1 MKAFAPRLLA
11 FFVAT
16 FFAASL
22 ASAGTITGTVINRT
36 TGKPAANVPLT
47 LLNVAA
53 NMAEAGSTKSDAQGA
68 FTIDSPAIGGGPML
82 LRAYYQGVNFNT
94 FVPPVNQPV
103 TAEVFDVSKDP
114 KIIAP
119 TTHVVIFQPSADK
132 LIGAEEY
139 MVLNGSKP
147 PQAYFRT
154 EGNFDFAIPEK
165 GALQQ
170 IAATTS
176 SGMPVTQASIEKGN
190 GKYAI
195 AYAFRPGE
203 TSIRFSYDLPYA
215 GQAAILKLP
224 ATYPGV
230 KLLVVAPPGVT
241 VSGDGLQPAGQ
252 EEGMMVYT
260 HDPLG
265 AKAALTVNISGVG
278 SPQQTG
284 GGGAQSQQQEGN
296 SRPGNENIQAVP
308 GRLDEYKWYLFAGLG
323 LLFAMSAFLLSRKQ
337 VVVASAPEPVAS
349 VVAPVKKLPPKPT
362 AAAAASSPP
371 VQTSAQTPV
380 HAPTP
385 ASSVAAVNDQ
395 VNSSLDALKDSIFRL
410 ELRHQAGTVS
420 EEDYARERARMEQ
433 LIRNLIRS

>member
-1 MKAFAPRLLA
+1 MKAFALRLLA
-11 FFVAT
+11 FFVTT

-22 ASAGTITGTVINRT
+22 ANAGTITGTVINRT

-47 LLNVAA
+47 LLNVTA
-53 NMAEAGSTKSDAQGA
+53 NMAEAGSTKSDDQGA
-68 FTIDSPAIGGGPML
+68 FTIDSPAVGSGPML

-103 TAEVFDVSKDP
+103 TAEVFDISKDP
-114 KIIAP
+114 KTIAP

-139 MVLNGSKP
+139 MVLNSSKP

-203 TSIRFSYDLPYA
+203 TSIRLSYDLPYG

-260 HDPLG
+260 HEPLA
-265 AKAALTVNISGVG
+265 AKASLTVNISGVG
-278 SPQQTG
+278 SPQQSAG
-284 GGGAQSQQQEGN
+284 GGQSQQQEGS
-296 SRPGNENIQAVP
+296 SRSGSENIQAVP
-308 GRLDEYKWYLFAGLG
+308 GRLDEYKWYLFGGLG

-337 VVVASAPEPVAS
+337 IVVAAAPEPVAP
-349 VVAPVKKLPPKPT
+349 VVAPVKNATPKP
-362 AAAAASSPP
+362 AAAAP
-371 VQTSAQTPV
+371 VNSAP
-380 HAPTP
+380 ALTP
-385 ASSVAAVNDQ
+385 ARPSVATPAPANSVAAVNDQ

-420 EEDYARERARMEQ
+420 EEEYARERARMEQ
-433 LIRNLIRS
+433 LIRDLVRG

>member
-1 MKAFAPRLLA
+1 MKALAPRLLL
-11 FFVAT
+11 FFTTAL
-16 FFAASL
+16 FAASL
-22 ASAGTITGTVINRT
+22 ANAGTITGTVINRT
-36 TGKPAANVPLT
+36 TGKPAPNVPLT
-47 LLNVAA
+47 LLNVTA
-53 NMAEAGSTKSDAQGA
+53 NMAEVGSTKSDAQGA

-114 KIIAP
+114 KTIAP

-139 MVLNGSKP
+139 MVLNSSKP
-147 PQAYFRT
+147 PQAFFRT

-203 TSIRFSYDLPYA
+203 TSIRFSYDLPYP

-241 VSGDGLQPAGQ
+241 VSADGLQPTGQ

-260 HDPLG
+260 HEPLA
-265 AKAALTVNISGVG
+265 AKASLTVNISGVG
-278 SPQQTG
+278 SPQQSAGT
-284 GGGAQSQQQEGN
+284 GAQSQQQEGN
-296 SRPGNENIQAVP
+296 SRANNENIQAVP
-308 GRLDEYKWYLFAGLG
+308 GRLDEFKWYLLAGMG

-337 VVVASAPEPVAS
+337 IVIAPSPEPV
-349 VVAPVKKLPPKPT
+349 LP
-362 AAAAASSPP
+362 AASSASNAKSKPAAATVVPQVSSSSSPP
-371 VQTSAQTPV
+371 T
-380 HAPTP
+380 
-385 ASSVAAVNDQ
+385 SVASVNDQ
-395 VNSSLDALKDSIFRL
+395 VHTSLDALKDSIFRL

-420 EEDYARERARMEQ
+420 EEEYARERARMEQ
-433 LIRNLIRS
+433 LIRDLVRG

>member
-1 MKAFAPRLLA
+1 MKALAPRLLL
-11 FFVAT
+11 FLGT
-16 FFAASL
+16 TLFAASL
-22 ASAGTITGTVINRT
+22 AAAGTITGTVVNRT
-36 TGKPAANVPLT
+36 TGKPAANVALT
-47 LLNVAA
+47 LLNVTA
-53 NMAEAGSTKSDAQGA
+53 NMAEVGSTKSDAEGA
-68 FTIDSPAIGGGPML
+68 FTIDSPSIGGGPML
-82 LRAYYQGVNFNT
+82 LRVYYQGVNFNT

-103 TAEVFDVSKDP
+103 TAEVFDVSHDP

-119 TTHVVIFQPSADK
+119 TTHVVIFQPGDNK

-139 MVLNGSKP
+139 MVQNSSNP

-165 GALQQ
+165 GVLQQ

-203 TSIRFSYDLPYA
+203 TSIRLSYDLPYP

-241 VSGDGLQPAGQ
+241 VTGDGLQPSGQ

-260 HDPLG
+260 HEPLA
-265 AKAALTVNISGVG
+265 AKASLTVNISGVG
-278 SPQQTG
+278 SPQRSAG
-284 GGGAQSQQQEGN
+284 SGAQSQEQEGN
-296 SRPGNENIQAVP
+296 SRSGNENIQAVP
-308 GRLDEYKWYLFAGLG
+308 GRLDEYKWYLLAGMG

-337 VVVASAPEPVAS
+337 IIVAPAPEPVAPAAS
-349 VVAPVKKLPPKPT
+349 PASKPSSKSALAPAPTTAQAAPPVAPV
-362 AAAAASSPP
+362 ASP
-371 VQTSAQTPV
+371 VNGF
-380 HAPTP
+380 
-385 ASSVAAVNDQ
+385 AAVNEQ
-395 VNSSLDALKDSIFRL
+395 VNTSLDSLKDSIFRL
-410 ELRHQAGTVS
+410 ELRHQAGTIS
-420 EEDYARERARMEQ
+420 EEEYASERARMEQ
-433 LIRNLIRS
+433 LIRDLVR

>member
-1 MKAFAPRLLA
+1 MKAFPPRLLLLFITA
-11 FFVAT
+11 L
-16 FFAASL
+16 FAASI
-22 ASAGTITGTVINRT
+22 ANAGTITGTVINRT
-36 TGKPAANVPLT
+36 TGKPAPNVPLT
-47 LLNVAA
+47 LLNVTA
-53 NMAEAGSTKSDAQGA
+53 NIAEVGSTKSDAQGA

-103 TAEVFDVSKDP
+103 TAEVFDVSEDP
-114 KIIAP
+114 KTIAP

-139 MVLNGSKP
+139 MVLNSSKP
-147 PQAYFRT
+147 PQAFFRT

-203 TSIRFSYDLPYA
+203 TSIRFSYDLPYP

-230 KLLVVAPPGVT
+230 KLLVVAPPGVSI
-241 VSGDGLQPAGQ
+241 SGDGLQSAGQ

-260 HDPLG
+260 HEALA
-265 AKAALTVNISGVG
+265 AKASLTVNISGVG
-278 SPQQTG
+278 SPQQSAG
-284 GGGAQSQQQEGN
+284 SGAPPQQQEGN
-296 SRPGNENIQAVP
+296 SRANNENIQAVP
-308 GRLDEYKWYLFAGLG
+308 GRLDEFKWYLLAGMG

-337 VVVASAPEPVAS
+337 IVIAPAPEPVLPVTSSAS
-349 VVAPVKKLPPKPT
+349 TAKSKP
-362 AAAAASSPP
+362 AAASVAPPMTSSP
-371 VQTSAQTPV
+371 SAT
-380 HAPTP
+380 
-385 ASSVAAVNDQ
+385 SVAAVNDQ
-395 VNSSLDALKDSIFRL
+395 VNTSLDALKDSIFRL

-420 EEDYARERARMEQ
+420 EEEYARERARMEQ
-433 LIRNLIRS
+433 LIRDLVRG

>member
-1 MKAFAPRLLA
+1 MKALRKAFAPRLFRLLA
-11 FFVAT
+11 T
-16 FFAASL
+16 TLFAASL
-22 ASAGTITGTVINRT
+22 ATAGTITGTVVNRT

-47 LLNVAA
+47 LLNVTA
-53 NMAEAGSTKSDAQGA
+53 NMAEVGSAKSDAQGA
-68 FTIDSPAIGGGPML
+68 FTIDSPSIGGGPML

-103 TAEVFDVSKDP
+103 TAEVFDVSHDP

-119 TTHVVIFQPSADK
+119 TTHVVIFQPGDNK

-139 MVLNGSKP
+139 MVQNSSNP

-203 TSIRFSYDLPYA
+203 TSIRLSYDLPYP

-260 HDPLG
+260 HEPL
-265 AKAALTVNISGVG
+265 AEKASLTVNISGVG
-278 SPQQTG
+278 SPQQSAG
-284 GGGAQSQQQEGN
+284 NGAQQQQEGN
-296 SRPGNENIQAVP
+296 SRSGNENIQAVP
-308 GRLDEYKWYLFAGLG
+308 GRLDEYKWYLLAGMG

-337 VVVASAPEPVAS
+337 IIVAPAPEPVAP
-349 VVAPVKKLPPKPT
+349 VAPAANKPKSISAPPPALP
-362 AAAAASSPP
+362 AAQVRPP
-371 VQTSAQTPV
+371 IAPV
-380 HAPTP
+380 AP
-385 ASSVAAVNDQ
+385 AINGVAAVNEQ
-395 VNSSLDALKDSIFRL
+395 VNTSLDSLKDSIFRL
-410 ELRHQAGTVS
+410 ELRHQAGTIS
-420 EEDYARERARMEQ
+420 EEEYASERARMEQ
-433 LIRNLIRS
+433 LIRDLVRG

>member
-1 MKAFAPRLLA
+1 MKALAPRLLL
-11 FFVAT
+11 FLGT
-16 FFAASL
+16 TLFAASL
-22 ASAGTITGTVINRT
+22 AAAGTITGTVVNRT
-36 TGKPAANVPLT
+36 TGKAAANVPLT
-47 LLNVAA
+47 LLNVTA
-53 NMAEAGSTKSDAQGA
+53 NMAEVGSTKSDAEGA
-68 FTIDSPAIGGGPML
+68 FTIDSPSIGGGPML

-103 TAEVFDVSKDP
+103 TAEVFDVSHDP

-119 TTHVVIFQPSADK
+119 TTHVVIFQPGDNK

-139 MVLNGSKP
+139 MVQNSSNP

-165 GALQQ
+165 GVLQQ

-176 SGMPVTQASIEKGN
+176 GGMPVTQASIEKGN

-203 TSIRFSYDLPYA
+203 TSIRLSYDLPYP

-241 VSGDGLQPAGQ
+241 VTGDGLQPAGQ

-260 HDPLG
+260 HEPLA
-265 AKAALTVNISGVG
+265 AKASLTVNISGVG
-278 SPQQTG
+278 SPQRSAG
-284 GGGAQSQQQEGN
+284 SGAQSQEQEGN
-296 SRPGNENIQAVP
+296 SRSGNENIQAVP
-308 GRLDEYKWYLFAGLG
+308 GRLDEYKWYLLAGMG

-337 VVVASAPEPVAS
+337 IIVAPAPEPVAPAAS
-349 VVAPVKKLPPKPT
+349 PASKPSSKSSLAPAPTTAQAAPPVAPV
-362 AAAAASSPP
+362 ASP
-371 VQTSAQTPV
+371 VNGF
-380 HAPTP
+380 
-385 ASSVAAVNDQ
+385 AAVNEH
-395 VNSSLDALKDSIFRL
+395 VNTSLDSLKDSIFRL
-410 ELRHQAGTVS
+410 ELRHQAGTIS
-420 EEDYARERARMEQ
+420 EEEYASERARMEQ
-433 LIRNLIRS
+433 LIRDLVR

>member
-1 MKAFAPRLLA
+1 MKAFPPRLLL
-11 FFVAT
+11 FFITAL
-16 FFAASL
+16 FAASI
-22 ASAGTITGTVINRT
+22 ANAGTITGTVINRT
-36 TGKPAANVPLT
+36 TGKPAPNVPLT
-47 LLNVAA
+47 LLNVTA
-53 NMAEAGSTKSDAQGA
+53 NMAEVGSTKSDAQGA

-114 KIIAP
+114 KTIAP

-139 MVLNGSKP
+139 MVLNSSKP

-170 IAATTS
+170 VAATTS

-203 TSIRFSYDLPYA
+203 TSIRFSYDLPYP

-241 VSGDGLQPAGQ
+241 ISGDGLQPAGQ

-260 HDPLG
+260 HEALA
-265 AKAALTVNISGVG
+265 AKASLTVNISGVG
-278 SPQQTG
+278 SPQQSAG
-284 GGGAQSQQQEGN
+284 SGAQPQQQEGN
-296 SRPGNENIQAVP
+296 SRANNENIQAVP
-308 GRLDEYKWYLFAGLG
+308 GRLDEFKWYLLAGMG

-337 VVVASAPEPVAS
+337 IVIAPAPEPVL
-349 VVAPVKKLPPKPT
+349 PV
-362 AAAAASSPP
+362 ASSANTAKSKPASPTVTPP
-371 VQTSAQTPV
+371 VTSSSS
-380 HAPTP
+380 P
-385 ASSVAAVNDQ
+385 ATSVAAVNDQ
-395 VNSSLDALKDSIFRL
+395 VNTSLDALKDSIFRL

-420 EEDYARERARMEQ
+420 EEEYARERARMEQ
-433 LIRNLIRS
+433 LIRDLVRG

>member
-1 MKAFAPRLLA
+1 MRAFAPRLFQFLA
-11 FFVAT
+11 T
-16 FFAASL
+16 TLFAASL
-22 ASAGTITGTVINRT
+22 AAAGTITGTVVNRT

-47 LLNVAA
+47 LLNVTA
-53 NMAEAGSTKSDAQGA
+53 NMAEAGSAKSDAQGA
-68 FTIDSPAIGGGPML
+68 FTIDSPAIGSGPML

-103 TAEVFDVSKDP
+103 TAEVFDVSHDP

-119 TTHVVIFQPSADK
+119 TTHVVIFQPGDNK

-139 MVLNGSKP
+139 MVQNSSNP

-165 GALQQ
+165 GVLQQ

-190 GKYAI
+190 GKYAV

-203 TSIRFSYDLPYA
+203 TSIRLSYDLPYP

-260 HDPLG
+260 HEPLA
-265 AKAALTVNISGVG
+265 AKASLTVNISGVG
-278 SPQQTG
+278 SPQQSAG
-284 GGGAQSQQQEGN
+284 GGQQSQQQEGN
-296 SRPGNENIQAVP
+296 SRSGNENIQAVP
-308 GRLDEYKWYLFAGLG
+308 GRLDEYKWYLLAGMG

-337 VVVASAPEPVAS
+337 IIVAPAPEPVA
-349 VVAPVKKLPPKPT
+349 P
-362 AAAAASSPP
+362 AASASKPKSMSAPAPAPSNAQATPTVNPGASP
-371 VQTSAQTPV
+371 VNG
-380 HAPTP
+380 
-385 ASSVAAVNDQ
+385 VALINDQ
-395 VNSSLDALKDSIFRL
+395 VNTSLDSLKDSIFRL
-410 ELRHQAGTVS
+410 ELRHQAGTIS
-420 EEDYARERARMEQ
+420 EEEYASERARMEQ
-433 LIRNLIRS
+433 LIRDLVRG

>member
-1 MKAFAPRLLA
+1 MKAFPPRLLL
-11 FFVAT
+11 FFIT
-16 FFAASL
+16 TLFAASI
-22 ASAGTITGTVINRT
+22 ANAGTITGTVINRT
-36 TGKPAANVPLT
+36 TGKPAPNVPLT
-47 LLNVAA
+47 LLNVTA
-53 NMAEAGSTKSDAQGA
+53 NMAEVGSTKSDAQGA

-114 KIIAP
+114 KTIAP

-139 MVLNGSKP
+139 MVLNSSKP

-154 EGNFDFAIPEK
+154 EGNFDFAIPER

-203 TSIRFSYDLPYA
+203 TSIRFSYDLPYP

-230 KLLVVAPPGVT
+230 KLLVVAPPDVT
-241 VSGDGLQPAGQ
+241 ISGDGLQPAGQ

-260 HDPLG
+260 HEALA
-265 AKAALTVNISGVG
+265 AKASLTVNISGVG
-278 SPQQTG
+278 SPQQSAG
-284 GGGAQSQQQEGN
+284 SGAQPQQQEGN
-296 SRPGNENIQAVP
+296 SRANNENIQAVP
-308 GRLDEYKWYLFAGLG
+308 GRLDEFKWYLLAGMG

-337 VVVASAPEPVAS
+337 IVIAPAPEPVLPVALSANTAKSKPAS
-349 VVAPVKKLPPKPT
+349 PTVTPPVT
-362 AAAAASSPP
+362 SSSSPA
-371 VQTSAQTPV
+371 T
-380 HAPTP
+380 
-385 ASSVAAVNDQ
+385 SVAAVNDQ
-395 VNSSLDALKDSIFRL
+395 VNTSLDALKDSIFRL

-420 EEDYARERARMEQ
+420 EEEYARERARMEQ
-433 LIRNLIRS
+433 LIRDLVRG

>member
-1 MKAFAPRLLA
+1 MKAFAPRLLT
-11 FFVAT
+11 FFVTT
-16 FFAASL
+16 FFVASL

-36 TGKPAANVPLT
+36 TGKPAAGVGLT
-47 LLNVAA
+47 LLNVTA
-53 NMAEAGSTKSDAQGA
+53 NMAEVGSTKSDAQGA

-119 TTHVVIFQPSADK
+119 TTHVVIFQPGADK

-139 MVLNGSKP
+139 MVLNSSKP

-203 TSIRFSYDLPYA
+203 TSIRFSYDLPYV

-260 HDPLG
+260 HEPLA

-278 SPQQTG
+278 SPQQSA

-296 SRPGNENIQAVP
+296 SRAGNENIQAVP
-308 GRLDEYKWYLFAGLG
+308 GRLDEYKWYLFGGLG

-337 VVVASAPEPVAS
+337 VVIASAPPEPVAT
-349 VVAPVKKLPPKPT
+349 VVAPVKKVAPKPAP
-362 AAAAASSPP
+362 AAPVVSSASVQAA
-371 VQTSAQTPV
+371 VQTPV
-380 HAPTP
+380 T
-385 ASSVAAVNDQ
+385 ASSIAAVNDQ

-420 EEDYARERARMEQ
+420 EEEYARERARMEQ
-433 LIRNLIRS
+433 LIRDLVRG

>member
-1 MKAFAPRLLA
+1 MKAFAPRLLL
-11 FFVAT
+11 FLGT
-16 FFAASL
+16 TLFAASL
-22 ASAGTITGTVINRT
+22 ATAGTITGTVINRT

-47 LLNVAA
+47 LLNVTA
-53 NMAEAGSTKSDAQGA
+53 NMAEVGSTKSDSQGA
-68 FTIDSPAIGGGPML
+68 FTIDSPSIGGGPML

-103 TAEVFDVSKDP
+103 TAEVFDVSHDP
-114 KIIAP
+114 KSIAP
-119 TTHVVIFQPSADK
+119 TTHVVIFQPGENK

-139 MVLNGSKP
+139 MVQNSSNP

-165 GALQQ
+165 GVLQQ
-170 IAATTS
+170 IAATSS

-190 GKYAI
+190 GKFAI
-195 AYAFRPGE
+195 AYAFHPGE

-215 GQAAILKLP
+215 GQAAVLKLP

-260 HDPLG
+260 HEPLA
-265 AKAALTVNISGVG
+265 AKASLTVNISGVG
-278 SPQQTG
+278 SPQQSA

-296 SRPGNENIQAVP
+296 SRSGNENIQAIP
-308 GRLDEYKWYLFAGLG
+308 GRLDEYKWYLLAGMG

-337 VVVASAPEPVAS
+337 VIVAPAPEPVAS
-349 VVAPVKKLPPKPT
+349 GVPVANKPKSEATPPL
-362 AAAAASSPP
+362 AN
-371 VQTSAQTPV
+371 
-380 HAPTP
+380 APTKITP
-385 ASSVAAVNDQ
+385 PIAQVASPVNGVAAVNEQ
-395 VNSSLDALKDSIFRL
+395 VNTSLDALKDSIFRL
-410 ELRHQAGTVS
+410 ELRHQAGTIS
-420 EEDYARERARMEQ
+420 EAEYAKERARMEQ
-433 LIRNLIRS
+433 LIRDLVRG

>member
-1 MKAFAPRLLA
+1 MKAFAPRLLL
-11 FFVAT
+11 VLGT
-16 FFAASL
+16 TLFAASL
-22 ASAGTITGTVINRT
+22 AAAGTITGTVVNRT
-36 TGKPAANVPLT
+36 TGKPAPNVPLT
-47 LLNVAA
+47 LLNVTA
-53 NMAEAGSTKSDAQGA
+53 NMAEVGSTKSDPNGA
-68 FTIDSPAIGGGPML
+68 FTIDSPSIGGGPML

-103 TAEVFDVSKDP
+103 TAEVFDISHDP
-114 KIIAP
+114 KSIAP
-119 TTHVVIFQPSADK
+119 TTHVVIFQPGDNK

-139 MVLNGSKP
+139 MVQNSSNP

-165 GALQQ
+165 GVLQQ

-203 TSIRFSYDLPYA
+203 TSIRFSYDLPYP

-260 HDPLG
+260 HEPLA
-265 AKAALTVNISGVG
+265 AKASLTVNISGVG
-278 SPQQTG
+278 SPQRSAG
-284 GGGAQSQQQEGN
+284 SGAQSQEQEGN
-296 SRPGNENIQAVP
+296 SRSGNENIQAVP
-308 GRLDEYKWYLFAGLG
+308 ARLDEYKWYLLAGMG

-337 VVVASAPEPVAS
+337 IIVAPAPEPVAPAAS
-349 VVAPVKKLPPKPT
+349 PASKPSSKSALAPAPTTAQAAPPVAPV
-362 AAAAASSPP
+362 ASP
-371 VQTSAQTPV
+371 VNGF
-380 HAPTP
+380 
-385 ASSVAAVNDQ
+385 AAVNEQ
-395 VNSSLDALKDSIFRL
+395 VNTSLDSLKDSIFRL
-410 ELRHQAGTVS
+410 ELRHQAGTIS
-420 EEDYARERARMEQ
+420 EEEYASERARMEQ
-433 LIRNLIRS
+433 LIRDLVR

>member
-1 MKAFAPRLLA
+1 MKAFAPRLLL
-11 FFVAT
+11 FFVT
-16 FFAASL
+16 ILFAASV
-22 ASAGTITGTVINRT
+22 ANAGTLTGTVVNRT
-36 TGKPAANVPLT
+36 TGKPAPNVPLT
-47 LLNVAA
+47 LLNVTA

-68 FTIDSPAIGGGPML
+68 FTIDSPAIGSGPML

-139 MVLNGSKP
+139 MVLDSSKP

-203 TSIRFSYDLPYA
+203 TSIRFSYDLPYP

-241 VSGDGLQPAGQ
+241 VSGEGLQPAGQ

-260 HDPLG
+260 HEPLA
-265 AKAALTVNISGVG
+265 AKASLTVNISGVG
-278 SPQQTG
+278 SPQESAG
-284 GGGAQSQQQEGN
+284 SGAQPQQQEGN
-296 SRPGNENIQAVP
+296 SRTSSENIQAVP
-308 GRLDEYKWYLFAGLG
+308 GRLDEYKWYLLAGMG

-337 VVVASAPEPVAS
+337 IVVAPAPEPVAS
-349 VVAPVKKLPPKPT
+349 VASPVKKATSK
-362 AAAAASSPP
+362 AGASPVSPP
-371 VQTSAQTPV
+371 VTSSS
-380 HAPTP
+380 APAT
-385 ASSVAAVNDQ
+385 SVAAVNEQ

-420 EEDYARERARMEQ
+420 EEEYAKERARMEQ
-433 LIRNLIRS
+433 LIRDLVRG